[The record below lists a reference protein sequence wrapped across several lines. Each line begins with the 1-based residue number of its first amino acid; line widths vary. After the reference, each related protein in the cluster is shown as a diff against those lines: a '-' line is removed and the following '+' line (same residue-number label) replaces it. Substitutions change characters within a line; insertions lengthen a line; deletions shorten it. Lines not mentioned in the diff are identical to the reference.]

1 MDIVRRINDFLGLKD
16 WSARRL
22 ALESEIPKTV
32 IYRILAHEISPTFE
46 HIEKICAAFNI
57 STEEFFCISITHE
70 VDETILLKQYRRL
83 NKDEKKTIILLI
95 QAMKK

>member
-1 MDIVRRINDFLGLKD
+1 MDIVKRINDFLGLKD

-46 HIEKICAAFNI
+46 HIEKICSAFNVTVEEFFNI
-57 STEEFFCISITHE
+57 SFTPKAEEVELIKYYRKLNANSKRMI
-70 VDETILLKQYRRL
+70 VILIRQ
-83 NKDEKKTIILLI
+83 I
-95 QAMKK
+95 Q

>member
-46 HIEKICAAFNI
+46 HIEKICSAFNVTVEEFFNI
-57 STEEFFCISITHE
+57 SFTPKAEEVELIKYYRKLNTDSKRMI
-70 VDETILLKQYRRL
+70 VIIIKQ
-83 NKDEKKTIILLI
+83 
-95 QAMKK
+95 MK

>member
-46 HIEKICAAFNI
+46 HIEKICSAFNV
-57 STEEFFCISITHE
+57 TVEEFFCTSFTKTADE
-70 VDETILLKQYRRL
+70 VVLINSYRKMNKESKKMLKY
-83 NKDEKKTIILLI
+83 IIEV
-95 QAMKK
+95 MK

>member
-46 HIEKICAAFNI
+46 HIEKICSAFNVTVEEFFNI
-57 STEEFFCISITHE
+57 SFTPKAEETVLISVYRKLDSERKRIA
-70 VDETILLKQYRRL
+70 LLMIEQLR
-83 NKDEKKTIILLI
+83 
-95 QAMKK
+95 

>member
-46 HIEKICAAFNI
+46 HIEKICSAFNV
-57 STEEFFCISITHE
+57 TVEEFFNMSFTPKAEE
-70 VDETILLKQYRRL
+70 VELIKYYRKLNVNSKRMIVILTKQ
-83 NKDEKKTIILLI
+83 
-95 QAMKK
+95 MK

>member
-46 HIEKICAAFNI
+46 HIEKICSAFNVTVEEFFNI
-57 STEEFFCISITHE
+57 SFTPKAEEVELIKCYRKLNTDSKRMIVI
-70 VDETILLKQYRRL
+70 IIKQ
-83 NKDEKKTIILLI
+83 
-95 QAMKK
+95 MK

>member
-22 ALESEIPKTV
+22 ALESGIPKTV

-46 HIEKICAAFNI
+46 HIEKICSAFNV
-57 STEEFFCISITHE
+57 TVEEFFCITMAPKAEEAMLISVYRKLDLERKRIA
-70 VDETILLKQYRRL
+70 LLMIEQLR
-83 NKDEKKTIILLI
+83 
-95 QAMKK
+95 

>member
-1 MDIVRRINDFLGLKD
+1 MDIVKRINDFLGLKD

-46 HIEKICAAFNI
+46 HIEKICSAFNVTVEEFFNI
-57 STEEFFCISITHE
+57 SFTPKAEEVELIKYYRKLNTDSKRMI
-70 VDETILLKQYRRL
+70 VIIIKQ
-83 NKDEKKTIILLI
+83 
-95 QAMKK
+95 MK

>member
-46 HIEKICAAFNI
+46 HIEKICSAFNVTVEEFFNI
-57 STEEFFCISITHE
+57 SFTPKAEEVELIKYYRKLNTDSKRII
-70 VDETILLKQYRRL
+70 VIIIKQ
-83 NKDEKKTIILLI
+83 
-95 QAMKK
+95 MK

>member
-32 IYRILAHEISPTFE
+32 IYRILAHEVSPTFE
-46 HIEKICAAFNI
+46 HIEKICSAFNVTVEQFFNI
-57 STEEFFCISITHE
+57 SLTPKAEEVVLIS
-70 VDETILLKQYRRL
+70 VYRKLDLER
-83 NKDEKKTIILLI
+83 KRRTGI
-95 QAMKK
+95 

>member
-32 IYRILAHEISPTFE
+32 IYRILTHEISPTFE
-46 HIEKICAAFNI
+46 HIEKICSAFNVTVEEFFNI
-57 STEEFFCISITHE
+57 SFTPKAEEVELIKYYRDLNTDSKRMI
-70 VDETILLKQYRRL
+70 VIIIKQ
-83 NKDEKKTIILLI
+83 
-95 QAMKK
+95 MK

>member
-22 ALESEIPKTV
+22 ALESGIPKTV

-46 HIEKICAAFNI
+46 HIEKICSAFNVTVEEFFNI
-57 STEEFFCISITHE
+57 SFTPKAEETVLISVYRKLDSERKRIA
-70 VDETILLKQYRRL
+70 LLMIEQLR
-83 NKDEKKTIILLI
+83 
-95 QAMKK
+95 